1 MEPLYIVMALLAGLD
16 FIAILLILIDD
27 FYYLGAEKILPIIF
41 TLIFPLFGA
50 LIMISKLGYE
60 GDNSG
65 TRGDNCDACT
75 YEFFSGLGG
84 GSGGGDF

>member
-1 MEPLYIVMALLAGLD
+1 MEPLYI
-16 FIAILLILIDD
+16 FIAILAGLNVIAVLLILVDD

-41 TLIFPLFGA
+41 TLVFPLFGA

-65 TRGDNCDACT
+65 TRGDNCDPCT
-75 YEFFSGLGG
+75 YEFFNGSD
-84 GSGGGDF
+84 SGGGGGF